1 MAKPAVVSD
10 NTFQQEVINASNEQP
25 VLVDFWATWC
35 GPCKMLSPTLEQIAD
50 EKIGKLK
57 VVKMDVDDNPEVASK
72 FGILSIPTMILFKN
86 GKPAAQLVGN
96 QPKARILSQID
107 PLLS

>member
-35 GPCKMLSPTLEQIAD
+35 GPCKMLSPILEQIAD

-57 VVKMDVDDNPEVASK
+57 VVKMDVDDNPEIASK

-86 GKPAAQLVGN
+86 GDKVAQLVGN
-96 QPKARILSQID
+96 QPKARILSQIE